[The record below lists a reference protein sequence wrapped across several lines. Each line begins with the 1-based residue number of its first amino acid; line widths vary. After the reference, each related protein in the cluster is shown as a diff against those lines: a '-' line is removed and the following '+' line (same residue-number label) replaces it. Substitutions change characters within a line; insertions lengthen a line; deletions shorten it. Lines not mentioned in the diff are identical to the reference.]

1 MSLDRLILANTGT
14 SREASCVRYF
24 ERFCERAKAEMI
36 TADGVRSMIRLER
49 NPQRPAAPRP
59 KGSHGA
65 GVDSTSNLIPG
76 MRVSAAVVEAA
87 RRWATTPKDKRREQP
102 GLAERLAE
110 EVGVSRGT
118 LTRVGRR
125 ILRDNL

>member
-1 MSLDRLILANTGT
+1 MTFTRIVFAESSLSPET
-14 SREASCVRYF
+14 SCSRYY
-24 ERFCERAKAEMI
+24 ERFCERAKKELIIAEGI
-36 TADGVRSMIRLER
+36 RSMIKLER
-49 NPQRPAAPRP
+49 NPQRPAVSRP

-65 GVDSTSNLIPG
+65 GVDSTSNIVPG
-76 MRVSAAVVEAA
+76 MRVTEKVVEAA
-87 RRWATTPKDKRREQP
+87 RLWATTPKDKRREQP

-125 ILRDNL
+125 ILRGDL

>member
-102 GLAERLAE
+102 GMAERLAE

>member
-1 MSLDRLILANTGT
+1 MSLDRLIFANTGT

-49 NPQRPAAPRP
+49 NPQRPAVSRP

-87 RRWATTPKDKRREQP
+87 RRWATTPKDQRRLQP
-102 GLAERLAE
+102 GFAERLAE